1 MQLRGLASRSW
12 HVLALCGCV
21 VVLGCSS
28 PAEEASPGGAP
39 SNGSGGTSMFSGGG
53 QATGGTSTSPVG
65 GSSGAAA
72 QAGAPAAPPMACET
86 YVDSGTW
93 SLLVQIKNERTEPV
107 YLGQDTASCDVQRVF
122 QVEDGAR
129 AVLPS
134 LDGCHSSCQ
143 TLMQTGPV
151 ACPLACAAPST
162 ITLQPGETL
171 KVPWD
176 GRFGVPQNLPQQC
189 LPSAQQGASTSC
201 IQAKRI
207 EPSVFTFSARA
218 GTKHQC
224 LAAGG
229 ACTCTPNQNGGCTT
243 PSSLISGTIITTRY
257 LVKLEPG
264 EISPGGE
271 SQYIGLVFQNE

>member
-1 MQLRGLASRSW
+1 MPIGGSGNAGMPSGGQTT
-12 HVLALCGCV
+12 
-21 VVLGCSS
+21 
-28 PAEEASPGGAP
+28 GGA
-39 SNGSGGTSMFSGGG
+39 SGNAGSSGSAGGGG
-53 QATGGTSTSPVG
+53 QAGSPT
-65 GSSGAAA
+65 
-72 QAGAPAAPPMACET
+72 APPMACES

-107 YLGQDTASCDVQRVF
+107 YLGQDTASCDVERVF

-151 ACPLACAAPST
+151 SCPLACGSPAT

-201 IQAKRI
+201 VQAKRV
-207 EPSVFTFSARA
+207 EPSIFTFSARA
-218 GTKHQC
+218 GTKRQC

-229 ACTCTPNQNGGCTT
+229 ACNCTANQNGGCTT

-264 EISPGGE
+264 EVSPGGE
-271 SQYIGLVFQNE
+271 SQYIGLVFKNE